1 MTISGHLLIHSVT
14 LSGDIVTTVPA
25 GKTESVPTFP
35 DKETGVDAHIQALSG
50 RDLFLIFGQERRT
63 THKIFMYPGVNV
75 RVGHMIKAE
84 DGPYI
89 GEHYRVDLV
98 NRFVNHTEVLAE
110 YSAQDTSDD
119 TLG

>member
-1 MTISGHLLIHSVT
+1 MTISEYLLIHSVT

-25 GKTESVPTFP
+25 GETESVPTFP
-35 DKETGVDAHIQALSG
+35 NKETGVKAHIQALSG
-50 RDLFLIFGQERRT
+50 RDLYLVFGQERKT
-63 THKIFMYPGVNV
+63 THKIFLLPGVTL

-84 DGPYI
+84 DGAYI

-98 NRFVNHTEVLAE
+98 NRFDNHTEALME
-110 YSAQDTSDD
+110 YSAQDTTDD